1 MMDGEVLAARNWLA
15 ALLASIPGLTVVDH
29 PSDTPSQ
36 VPAALVAYEGR
47 DTVETLG
54 ASLSVG
60 RFLVTLLV
68 ASAESGQAYDRLYEL
83 VAASASTGIEAAVA
97 ADPTWG
103 GSVDYGHLETVG
115 SVGER
120 RIGGGRYV
128 AADFHFRYVRRTR
141 VD

>member
-1 MMDGEVLAARNWLA
+1 MDGDVLAARDGLIA
-15 ALLASIPGLTVVDH
+15 ILASIPGLAVVDY

-36 VPAALVAYEGR
+36 LPAALVAYEGR

-60 RFLVTLLV
+60 RFRVTLLV
-68 ASAESGQAYDRLYEL
+68 ASADSGQAYDALYEL
-83 VAASASTGIEAAVA
+83 ASASASTGIEAAVA

-103 GSVDYGHLETVG
+103 GSVDYGHLESVG
-115 SVGER
+115 NVGER

-128 AADFHFRYVRRTR
+128 GADFRFRYVKR
-141 VD
+141 VQLD

>member
-1 MMDGEVLAARNWLA
+1 MDGDVLAARDGLA
-15 ALLASIPGLTVVDH
+15 ALLSTVPGLSVVDH
-29 PSDTPSQ
+29 PSEAPPQ

-60 RFLVTLLV
+60 RFRVTLLV
-68 ASAESGQAYDRLYEL
+68 ASADSVQAYDTLYKL
-83 VAASASTGIEAAVA
+83 ASASPCTGIEAAIA

-103 GSVDYGHLETVG
+103 GSVDYGHLE
-115 SVGER
+115 SVGNVGAR
-120 RIGGGRYV
+120 RIGGGSYV
-128 AADFHFRYVRRTR
+128 AADFHFRYVKRAH

>member
-1 MMDGEVLAARNWLA
+1 MDGEVLAARDGIV
-15 ALLASIPGLTVVDH
+15 ALLATMPGLTVVDH

-47 DTVETLG
+47 DIVETLG

-60 RFLVTLLV
+60 RFRVTLLV
-68 ASAESGQAYDRLYEL
+68 ASADSGQAYDALYEL
-83 VAASASTGIEAAVA
+83 MADSASTGIEAAVA

-103 GSVDYGHLETVG
+103 GSVDYGHLDSVG
-115 SVGER
+115 NVGER
-120 RIGGGRYV
+120 RIGSGRYV
-128 AADFHFRYVRRTR
+128 AADFHFRYVRRAQ